1 MQSMSHQTKKAMSNI
16 FLVIFIGALLSLIF
30 AGFILINTTNIAKIE
45 KDIARL
51 KIKNKVSSGAVFA
64 FVNFLQ
70 NQSEI
75 DDALSTNNE
84 LQFLNRDDE
93 LPVLSG
99 TEIYFD
105 ASSVPPTYP
114 DYEGGYLENIS
125 NQAGL
130 IPEDG
135 YCEDGCLRVYSLGMP
150 YQEKRATFEFSDYYF
165 FYPITATNTDPQA
178 ISPLQNGIYAPNI
191 SDIRLPNF
199 NFTFN

>member
-1 MQSMSHQTKKAMSNI
+1 MSNI

-70 NQSEI
+70 NQNDI
-75 DDALSTNNE
+75 DDALDTNNE

-93 LPVLSG
+93 LSVLSG
-99 TEIYFD
+99 TEMYFD

-114 DYEGGYLENIS
+114 SYEGGYLEDIS
-125 NQAGL
+125 TQSGL

-135 YCEDGCLRVYSLGMP
+135 YCTDGCLRVYSLGMP
-150 YQEKRATFEFSDYYF
+150 YQEKRSTFEISDYYF
-165 FYPITATNTDPQA
+165 FYPLTATNTDPQA